1 MSLRISLELTDRD
14 LKFFRD
20 ALKKSRL
27 AMQYADEAEIIDAI
41 TTVLAEIKNSEPLP
55 DFINRRIP
63 DLEAMTDLF
72 HDKEWQLPHE
82 DREQLLATFIYFG
95 DPEDLIP
102 DNIPGI
108 GYLDDVIM
116 IELLLRE
123 MHHVREA
130 YEDFCNFRRD
140 YDDRSGVDQDRKI
153 RENII
158 AGKRRQLHARMKR
171 RKIADKTLQKQAV
184 VW

>member
-1 MSLRISLELTDRD
+1 MPLRISLDLTDRD
-14 LKFFRD
+14 LEFFRE
-20 ALKKSRL
+20 ALKKSRM
-27 AMQYADEAEIIDAI
+27 AMRHAEDDEIIEAV
-41 TTVLAEIKNSEPLP
+41 TAVLAEIKNSGPLP

-63 DLEAMTDLF
+63 DLESMTKLF
-72 HDKEWQLPHE
+72 HDKEWQLPKA

-123 MHHVREA
+123 MHHVRVA
-130 YEDFCNFRRD
+130 YEDFCSFRSD
-140 YDDRSGVDQDRKI
+140 YDNRHAGNRDEQLRAKKI
-153 RENII
+153 
-158 AGKRRQLHARMKR
+158 ALKRRQLHARMQR
-171 RKIADKTLQKQAV
+171 RKSADKTLQKQAA